1 MSIITPDPAAPGN
14 QPPTGGVSDWRASL
28 PEDLRSEKVFE
39 SIKGKDWSEAGPL
52 LAKNYIHAQRLV
64 GADKLILPTDKSTPE
79 EIAAFRAKL
88 GVPAKPEDY
97 GWGKLP
103 DGVTEDRLDKAKFA
117 EWRKELHDA
126 GIPKAAAERL
136 ISKRISE
143 MHAEQTAAARARQD
157 ALTNG
162 ELQLKQEFGDK
173 YDESVNFARWT
184 AQEFGDEGLINL
196 LESTGLGSNPD
207 VVKLF
212 AKIGRAM
219 ADDRARGSGSNRPT
233 STDNMRPEQAQMA
246 LSEFEA
252 SKENIEALHSRGHP
266 RHDWAVQQRL
276 KLFQAAYPAMAQ
288 E

>member
-1 MSIITPDPAAPGN
+1 MSTLVTDPAQQGN
-14 QPPTGGVSDWRASL
+14 QPTGGVSDWRAAL

-64 GADKLILPTDKSTPE
+64 GADKLIMPTDKSTPE

-117 EWRKELHDA
+117 EWRKELHEA

-136 ISKRISE
+136 IGKRIAE
-143 MHAEQTAAARARQD
+143 MHGEEVAREKARTDAMLAGEQS
-157 ALTNG
+157 
-162 ELQLKQEFGDK
+162 LKQEFGDK
-173 YDESVNFARWT
+173 FDENVNFARWT
-184 AQEFGDEGLINL
+184 AQEFGDEKLIQVL
-196 LESTGLGSNPD
+196 DATGLGSSPE
-207 VVKLF
+207 VVKFL

-219 ADDRARGSGSNRPT
+219 ADDSARGSGSSRPT

-246 LSEFEA
+246 LAEFENN
-252 SKENIEALHSRGHP
+252 KENIAALHNRADSK
-266 RHDWAVQQRL
+266 HDWAVQQRL
-276 KLFQAAYPAMAQ
+276 KLFQAAYPFAGD